1 MYCKIGVGVLAAIVI
16 AAFAWLL
23 IRRKKMAGKGGKV
36 VNITLAGVS
45 ALLLAVII
53 VANAV
58 TSIYAGSINAVFTKA
73 GTNMGTSETNMED
86 WKGLVTEIADEGMVL
101 MKNEDHTL
109 PLEKGSKINLLGY
122 CAYNPVFS
130 GSGSGSVAAADFITI
145 EQALKDA
152 GFEIN
157 RAPMDEQIY
166 PYVEVEGK
174 SLGFFTMNLSIDEPS
189 LTTYTGSASFENMKQ
204 FSDTAVV
211 VLGRSGGEGYDLTAY
226 EVVTVEATVEDFA
239 SYDSTY
245 DNGDGSLGCYM
256 LDQGEYI
263 FSVRSDA
270 HTMVDEVTA
279 KLDGDY
285 FYSGGNKRASDDQ
298 QRMIS
303 LQMLHVVNIFP
314 DRMDSQITSLQ

>member
-1 MYCKIGVGVLAAIVI
+1 MKSVKQRILTTLMVIVMTFVTTIQAFAGEEGDFAPAGATVGASAEMFEMYCKIGVGVMAAMVIV
-16 AAFAWLL
+16 AFAWLL

-45 ALLLAVII
+45 ALLLAIII

-73 GTNMGTSETNMED
+73 GTNMGISETNMED

-157 RAPMDEQIY
+157 RAPMDEQLY

-226 EVVTVEATVEDFA
+226 EE
-239 SYDSTY
+239 
-245 DNGDGSLGCYM
+245 
-256 LDQGEYI
+256 
-263 FSVRSDA
+263 
-270 HTMVDEVTA
+270 
-279 KLDGDY
+279 GDY
-285 FYSGGNKRASDDQ
+285 LELNEK
-298 QRMIS
+298 
-303 LQMLHVVNIFP
+303 L
-314 DRMDSQITSLQ
+314 T